1 MKTVFVAS
9 SMWGVIASSSV
20 TSKVIL
26 VLASLALIACLFVFI
41 YKLLLLREK
50 FKQVSQVRASVQS
63 AESLDD
69 ILALGVVLKGT
80 LPGAVLGRG
89 LTALKALLYSPEEST
104 KKLTQKE
111 FELLQDSLDQALQD
125 AMQHEYE
132 YLPFLS
138 VCAAVSPLVGLFGTI
153 TGLIQSF
160 IAIGQEKSAD
170 ISAIAPGIAEA
181 LLTTFGGLV
190 VAIPALIMYHYLL
203 ARVQQLEHQLVSLVH
218 RFEWVVKK
226 LLTQ

>member
-1 MKTVFVAS
+1 MKKIFVAN
-9 SMWGVIASSSV
+9 SMWGVIAKSSL

-26 VLASLALIACLFVFI
+26 ILGSVVLIACLFVFI
-41 YKLLLLREK
+41 YKLLLLKEK
-50 FKQVSQVRASVQS
+50 NKQIAQVQASIQN

-69 ILALGVVLKGT
+69 IIALGLVLKGT

-89 LTALKALLYSPEEST
+89 LTALKALLSSDDST
-104 KKLTQKE
+104 KKLSFKE

-125 AMQHEYE
+125 AMQHELE
-132 YLPFLS
+132 YINVLS
-138 VCAAVSPLVGLFGTI
+138 VSAAVAPLVGLFGTI

-160 IAIGQEKSAD
+160 IAISQTKSAD

-181 LLTTFGGLV
+181 LLTTFAGLM
-190 VAIPALIMYHYLL
+190 VAIPALVMYHYLQS
-203 ARVQQLEHQLVSLVH
+203 RINRLEHELVSLAH

-226 LLTQ
+226 LLTN